1 MAAHETHSN
10 MAAEHD
16 LVVPLHYFDNNTMF
30 TSITMHAI
38 MVYDEILDP
47 ERLRATLSQLVER
60 ETWQKLGARLR
71 KGKHGHDLHVPRK
84 FSSSRPA
91 IAYRHVSLDMLKA
104 EHHAASLIPSSK
116 SAPKERPALVGNP
129 EDWTELCCGADAPK
143 TSADYVG
150 SDRPVTGLRVVSF
163 KDATIVNIHWLHI
176 AADAMALKAI
186 LDNWVLVLEG
196 RAAEIPSQ
204 YGFDED
210 PLRELGLH
218 TTEPFDLAGLELS
231 KWGTAAYALR
241 NGYSIALAK
250 KESRTVCIPALFME
264 KLRKT
269 ARQELNDQGRREQF
283 LTDNDIITAWFS
295 RLAFSHLPPEKP
307 VTIMQAMS
315 MRRALEQDLLP
326 PGRPF
331 VSNCLTF
338 TSVLKTKNEVDMS
351 LGLLAGDIRQG
362 VNKHGTREQ
371 IEAYNGMVRAN
382 AWPLG
387 PMPVFFGQS
396 NMHHIGYSN
405 WKKAQVNLVDLSTA
419 CVTKRNSPLY
429 PSFVTQIQGG
439 IAYPDGFIITG
450 EDAQGN
456 YWLEGYR
463 PGGLWSHVEKLL
475 ERDIAS

>member
-1 MAAHETHSN
+1 MAKARRKTEERSESIKN
-10 MAAEHD
+10 SLPKVL
-16 LVVPLHYFDNNTMF
+16 LVKAD
-30 TSITMHAI
+30 
-38 MVYDEILDP
+38 
-47 ERLRATLSQLVER
+47 
-60 ETWQKLGARLR
+60 ARQR
-71 KGKHGHDLHVPRK
+71 NGHDLHVPRT
-84 FSSSRPA
+84 FSPTRPA
-91 IAYRHVSLDMLKA
+91 IAYKHVSLDMSKA
-104 EHHAASLIPSSK
+104 EHPAASRIPSSK
-116 SAPKERPALVGNP
+116 LAPKHRPELVGNP

-143 TSADYVG
+143 TSADYVS
-150 SDRPVTGLRVVSF
+150 SDRPVTGLRIVSF

-186 LDNWVLVLEG
+186 LDNWVLILQG
-196 RAAEIPSQ
+196 REAEVPSQ
-204 YGFDED
+204 HGFDED

-218 TTEPFDLAGLELS
+218 PTETFDLAGSELS
-231 KWGTAAYALR
+231 KWGTASYALR
-241 NGYSIALAK
+241 NVYNIALGK
-250 KESRTVCIPALFME
+250 KENRTVCIPALFLE

-269 ARQELNDQGRREQF
+269 AHQELSDNGRKNQF
-283 LTDNDIITAWFS
+283 LTDNDVITAWFS

-326 PGRPF
+326 PGSPF
-331 VSNCLTF
+331 VSNCHSF
-338 TSVLKTKNEVDMS
+338 TSVLRTKEEVDQS

-362 VNKHGTREQ
+362 VNKHGTRNQ
-371 IEAYNGMVRAN
+371 IEAYCGMVRAN

-396 NMHHIGYSN
+396 DMHHIGYSN

-419 CVTKRNSPLY
+419 CVTKRSTPLY
-429 PSFVTQIQGG
+429 PSFVSQVQGG

-463 PGGLWSHVEKLL
+463 PGGLWAHVEKLL
-475 ERDIAS
+475 REDGPP